1 MEWDQIAVGIILLW
15 AIVHSYM
22 DFQQSKKIAQLE
34 EKMGS
39 SK

>member
-1 MEWDQIAVGIILLW
+1 MEWAIGIIVVW
-15 AIVHSYM
+15 AAIHSYM